1 MIPVDWRKAAL
12 SAIGSLALSTTVSG
26 QVILGSIAGTV
37 TDGTSAALPG
47 VTVTVTSPALQVPQ
61 VVRISDAAGEY
72 QITELPAGVYQVTYE
87 LSGFSKLVREGIR
100 LTTGFNA
107 RGDVGLQV
115 ASVAETVTVVTG
127 TPLVDVVSTRGG
139 TTVSQEILK
148 STPNT
153 GTMQD
158 LFLISGGVRQNYAPL
173 NGARGVRSIMTVV
186 TTYTYGQA
194 LSFMVDQSL
203 DGVLTYPNQL
213 PDLSST
219 EEAQVRTFGN
229 TAEIGAPGQ
238 ATVFVIKSG
247 GDQFHG
253 RFTEA
258 YQNEAWQA
266 NNVDDALRAQGIS
279 VNKMR
284 FLNDAFAG
292 LGGRIIRSKLWFY
305 ASYRDQRNDTFLPGF
320 ARDAGPDGVFGTID
334 DTPASNIVSEPVPTI
349 KLSYQATANHK
360 FIGLYTRN
368 TVIESAYAQTP
379 YRFTPFESTHDY
391 SQPFPTGK
399 FEWQGTLGNRLFVS
413 AIVAGHSISAYRNP
427 QPCCAAQISTFDLVT
442 QQQTGSVWSS
452 LRGWRRSTRYQQ
464 SAKVNY
470 YPRSSHEITAGYAL
484 LPARFRAVQPIE
496 PSGDYRLVFNNG
508 QPAQFWTRN
517 TPVDGI
523 AYQNDYS
530 AYVSDAW
537 RPAKRL
543 TVNAGLRMDRV
554 TADVPAQVKEAGP
567 WPFARTGSLP
577 AIDVLNVTAL
587 APRLGIAFD
596 LFGDGKTALKGTY
609 GSYNHGH
616 IYGWVGQFNP
626 NYASETR
633 YRWTD
638 PTGCRCYVPGTINLD
653 PDGPDVLQ
661 VSGATNTI
669 VNPDLKL
676 ARTHEVTAAI
686 ERELPGNVSVRGLY
700 LYKRELGTEMLVN
713 TLRPYSVWNQ
723 QITAQDP
730 GRDGRLGTADD
741 GGLITFYDYDP
752 AYRGSRFVA
761 AAPVNATDRKSTFHN
776 VEVQLQKRQAENWF
790 AVTSFLLTRSH
801 RWRAP
806 FAETPNEL
814 LFPLDETWTWQYR
827 AAGGVTLPKGLQV
840 STTVQ
845 VDNGSQGQR
854 TVVFAAPTSGTISI
868 PVEPF
873 GESKGPVRTIANL
886 RVLKNFNLSRGRFGV
901 QADVFN
907 IFNSNVAWTESFVA
921 GSRFGYVT
929 ELAEPRVLRLGVS
942 YEF

>member
-1 MIPVDWRKAAL
+1 MRLPTTGEERAHIVKVVKPDGRRPGAGCITVVLLRTVSDREAHMTPVDWRKAAFC
-12 SAIGSLALSTTVSG
+12 AVGSIALSTTVSG

-87 LSGFSKLVREGIR
+87 LAGFSELVREGIR
-100 LTTGFNA
+100 LTTGFKA
-107 RGDVGLQV
+107 RVDVGLQV

-139 TTVSQEILK
+139 TTCSQEILK

-173 NGARGVRSIMTVV
+173 NGSRCVGSIMTVV

-194 LSFMVDQSL
+194 LSYMVDQSL

-213 PDLSST
+213 PDLGST

-266 NNVDDALRAQGIS
+266 NNVDDALGAQGIS

-284 FLNDAFAG
+284 YLNDAFVG

-320 ARDAGPDGVFGTID
+320 ARDPGPDGVFGTID

-399 FEWQGTLGNRLFVS
+399 LEWQGTLGNRLFVS

-427 QPCCAAQISTFDLVT
+427 QPCCAAQISTFDL
-442 QQQTGSVWSS
+442 
-452 LRGWRRSTRYQQ
+452 
-464 SAKVNY
+464 
-470 YPRSSHEITAGYAL
+470 
-484 LPARFRAVQPIE
+484 
-496 PSGDYRLVFNNG
+496 
-508 QPAQFWTRN
+508 
-517 TPVDGI
+517 
-523 AYQNDYS
+523 
-530 AYVSDAW
+530 
-537 RPAKRL
+537 
-543 TVNAGLRMDRV
+543 
-554 TADVPAQVKEAGP
+554 
-567 WPFARTGSLP
+567 
-577 AIDVLNVTAL
+577 
-587 APRLGIAFD
+587 
-596 LFGDGKTALKGTY
+596 
-609 GSYNHGH
+609 
-616 IYGWVGQFNP
+616 
-626 NYASETR
+626 
-633 YRWTD
+633 
-638 PTGCRCYVPGTINLD
+638 
-653 PDGPDVLQ
+653 
-661 VSGATNTI
+661 
-669 VNPDLKL
+669 
-676 ARTHEVTAAI
+676 
-686 ERELPGNVSVRGLY
+686 
-700 LYKRELGTEMLVN
+700 
-713 TLRPYSVWNQ
+713 
-723 QITAQDP
+723 
-730 GRDGRLGTADD
+730 
-741 GGLITFYDYDP
+741 
-752 AYRGSRFVA
+752 
-761 AAPVNATDRKSTFHN
+761 
-776 VEVQLQKRQAENWF
+776 
-790 AVTSFLLTRSH
+790 
-801 RWRAP
+801 
-806 FAETPNEL
+806 
-814 LFPLDETWTWQYR
+814 
-827 AAGGVTLPKGLQV
+827 
-840 STTVQ
+840 
-845 VDNGSQGQR
+845 
-854 TVVFAAPTSGTISI
+854 
-868 PVEPF
+868 
-873 GESKGPVRTIANL
+873 
-886 RVLKNFNLSRGRFGV
+886 
-901 QADVFN
+901 
-907 IFNSNVAWTESFVA
+907 
-921 GSRFGYVT
+921 
-929 ELAEPRVLRLGVS
+929 
-942 YEF
+942 